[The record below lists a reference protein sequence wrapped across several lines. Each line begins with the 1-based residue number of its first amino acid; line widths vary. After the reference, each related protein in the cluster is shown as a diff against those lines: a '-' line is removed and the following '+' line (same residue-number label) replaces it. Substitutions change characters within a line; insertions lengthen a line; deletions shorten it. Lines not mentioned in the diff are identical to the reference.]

1 MHWRQPPAAVMPGLA
16 DIAPICAEPRE
27 EPGPV
32 QAALLASLP
41 ALVLHLS
48 LVYLLVVL
56 VLCVLFRAVPRLR
69 TLK

>member
-16 DIAPICAEPRE
+16 DIAPICAEPRK

-32 QAALLASLP
+32 QAALP

-56 VLCVLFRAVPRLR
+56 ALCVLFRAVPRLR

>member
-1 MHWRQPPAAVMPGLA
+1 
-16 DIAPICAEPRE
+16 
-27 EPGPV
+27 
-32 QAALLASLP
+32 
-41 ALVLHLS
+41 VLHLS